1 MGLLFTQGRVES
13 PKVSIIGTES
23 RFLAPQPVVLQLKE
37 HVLSFSGDDFS
48 IKDTNGLTYFKCKG
62 KYVTLHDRK
71 YLYDIYN
78 NPIITIKENISLRF
92 KQTLNDP
99 KTDRKIASIKKSS
112 MFSFRKLIIKFY
124 NKATNQKEE
133 LVLKSDLLSRSCGIY
148 YGDSSNAPM
157 VARIVKVLD
166 AKTLFTNKDSYSL
179 EIAPNVDMALMVALA
194 IIFDEFKHEDG
205 EDWIKF

>member
-1 MGLLFTQGRVES
+1 MGLFFTSGNVERPEIS
-13 PKVSIIGTES
+13 VVGTEE
-23 RFLAPQPVVLQLKE
+23 RFISQQPVTLLLKE

-62 KYVTLHDRK
+62 KYVTIHDRK

-78 NPIITIKENISLRF
+78 NPIITIKENFSLRF

-99 KTDRKIASIKKSS
+99 RTNKKIASIKKSS
-112 MFSFRKLIIKFY
+112 LLSFRSLTVKFF
-124 NKATNQKEE
+124 NKATNSKEE
-133 LVLKSDLLSRSCGIY
+133 LVLKGDFISRSCGIY
-148 YGDSSNAPM
+148 YRNRLI
-157 VARIVKVLD
+157 ARVCKMLD

-194 IIFDEFKHEDG
+194 IIFDEFKHDDSE
-205 EDWIKF
+205 

>member
-1 MGLLFTQGRVES
+1 MGLFTTPGRIQRPDV
-13 PKVSIIGTES
+13 PVIGTEP
-23 RFLAPQPVVLQLKE
+23 RFLAQQPVTLVLKE

-62 KYVTLHDRK
+62 KYMTLHDRK

-99 KTDRKIASIKKSS
+99 RSDTKIASIKKSS
-112 MFSFRKLIIKFY
+112 LFSFRTLTVKFN
-124 NKATNQKEE
+124 NKANNKKEI
-133 LVLKSDLLSRSCGIY
+133 LTVKGDLMSLSCGIY
-148 YGDSSNAPM
+148 YGEGSNAPL
-157 VARIVKVLD
+157 VARVNKKLD
-166 AKTLFTNKDSYSL
+166 AKTIFTNKDSYSL

-194 IIFDEFKHEDG
+194 IIFDEYKHEGG
-205 EDWIKF
+205 ED